1 MSKQNAKKN
10 TEPEQMEIVP
20 IVDKYLIVKTLHDH
34 IDESSDIAEYIGNNI
49 HYGRALGY
57 AEGKQAAY
65 VELAK
70 RILEGEFD
78 PDVVM
83 GDDHEY
89 EM

>member
-1 MSKQNAKKN
+1 MSKQNSKKIPE
-10 TEPEQMEIVP
+10 TEQMEIVP
-20 IVDKYLIVKTLHDH
+20 VVDKYLLVKMLHDH
-34 IDESSDIAEYIGNNI
+34 IDESGDIAEYIGNNI

-65 VELAK
+65 AELAE

-78 PDVVM
+78 PNVVM
-83 GDDHEY
+83 EDRYEY